1 MVRKKTGDVCP
12 CVDFRRLNSLTLNS
26 NALPIPRIE
35 DSINALA
42 GSTVYSVMDF
52 LSAYCQVPMAE
63 KDIPKTAFCSKY
75 GLHEFLF
82 MPFGLTGAL
91 ATYQQLMELV
101 LAGLQWSICLI
112 YLDDVIIFGR
122 NFDEN
127 IERLDVVLT
136 RFGAAGLKLKPAKCL
151 FFSDRVT
158 FLGHVIT
165 REGILSDP
173 DNLAKIANWPVPWN
187 VREV

>member
-1 MVRKKTGDVCP
+1 MEHTIDTGDSRPVKQPPRRMPLAFAKEDHKAIEKFTKQGGLQPSTSPWASPLVMVRKKTGDVRP

-82 MPFGLTGAL
+82 MLFGLTGAP
-91 ATYQQLMELV
+91 ATYQWLMELV

-112 YLDDVIIFGR
+112 YLDDVIIFGC
-122 NFDEN
+122 NF
-127 IERLDVVLT
+127 
-136 RFGAAGLKLKPAKCL
+136 
-151 FFSDRVT
+151 
-158 FLGHVIT
+158 
-165 REGILSDP
+165 
-173 DNLAKIANWPVPWN
+173 
-187 VREV
+187 